1 MVRGRGVNPSYRF
14 VPWALENGSTF
25 FAVVGVVATLYP
37 EAVGYADS
45 SIHELT
51 GCSWRIDMQ
60 RYGDVA
66 LKIGTLRTVGN
77 IRTNAS
83 VPAYNPTPSGSILAR
98 MRTRGIMRTAA

>member
-14 VPWALENGSTF
+14 VPWAREQGSTF
-25 FAVVGVVATLYP
+25 FEFVGVVATLYP

-51 GCSWRIDMQ
+51 GCSWRIEVQ
-60 RYGDVA
+60 RYGDSA
-66 LKIGTLRTVGN
+66 LKLGILRTVGN
-77 IRTNAS
+77 IRTDAS
-83 VPAYNPTPSGSILAR
+83 MPIYSTTPSGSILAR

>member
-1 MVRGRGVNPSYRF
+1 MVRGRGVNSSYRYT
-14 VPWALENGSTF
+14 PWAEQKGSTF
-25 FAVVGVVATLYP
+25 FEFVGVVATINF

-51 GCSWRIDMQ
+51 GCSWRIDLQ
-60 RYGDVA
+60 RYGDVS